1 MLGKWNFKDADKIKL
16 EKILGLPIKYL
27 LEHEFSLK
35 IKKPVKKKRKPY
47 SQEYCARM
55 SVKMRNYSPYKNLIS
70 ELDKRYLSYNAFAQL
85 ISLSVTSFS
94 RRMRGKVNF
103 TDADK
108 AKLVEIFCKP
118 IEYLLER
125 TADWTDLNFFPA

>member
-1 MLGKWNFKDADKIKL
+1 
-16 EKILGLPIKYL
+16 
-27 LEHEFSLK
+27 
-35 IKKPVKKKRKPY
+35 
-47 SQEYCARM
+47 M

-125 TADWTDLNFFPA
+125 TAD